1 MIDTKDLLHK
11 VQLNTGL
18 DKRKTEQLYK
28 AFILAVKH
36 NNMNLKEVDLEGV
49 GYIVPKKHLE
59 FVFTDR
65 QSGQELLY
73 PPRIAVRFKPVRYSL

>member
-1 MIDTKDLLHK
+1 MIDTKDLIHK

-18 DKRKTEQLYK
+18 DKRKAEQLYK
-28 AFILAVKH
+28 AFILAVKQ
-36 NNMNLKEVDLEGV
+36 NNMNLKEVNLEGI
-49 GYIVPKKHLE
+49 GSIVPKKHLE